1 MHALLHTL
9 RRAVDALRRAPFV
22 TVVAVGTL
30 FVAVL
35 LTGTF
40 AAALGAGERLLAAW
54 AGEVPVSVYLVR
66 GADLDVA
73 RGAAEKLAPGTAV
86 EAVSP
91 RDAMRRLRASLGE
104 QGRVLDGLGDDVLP
118 ASVEVHVRGLSLS
131 GARALAVRLREVPG
145 AAEVDDGAAWLSRL
159 ENLLRQ
165 GRVLGLGLLALVA
178 VATAILVSNTLRLAV
193 YARREEIEI
202 MKLVGA
208 TDGYVTAPILLE
220 GALQGLAGAALAVG
234 VLAAST
240 WALVPRLREALPI
253 AARITRAD
261 LLPDSLLAALLL
273 GGTALGLVA
282 SALSLRRFL
291 RRSGG

>member
-35 LTGTF
+35 LTGAF

-54 AGEVPVSVYLVR
+54 AGEVPVSVYLAR
-66 GADLDVA
+66 GADLEVA
-73 RGAAEKLAPGTAV
+73 RSAAEKLAAGAVV
-86 EAVSP
+86 EAVTP
-91 RDAMRRLRASLGE
+91 REAMRRLRASLGE
-104 QGRVLDGLGDDVLP
+104 QGRVLDGLGDEVLP

-131 GARALAVRLREVPG
+131 RARELAARLRDVPG

-165 GRVLGLGLLALVA
+165 GRVVGLALLALVA

-208 TDGYVTAPILLE
+208 TDGYVGAPILLE
-220 GALQGLAGAALAVG
+220 GALQGLAGSALAVG
-234 VLAAST
+234 ALAASA
-240 WALVPRLREALPI
+240 WALLPRLRAALPI

-261 LLPDSLLAALLL
+261 LLPGSLLAALLL

>member
-1 MHALLHTL
+1 MHAILHTL

-22 TVVAVGTL
+22 AAVAVGTL

-35 LTGTF
+35 LTGAF
-40 AAALGAGERLLAAW
+40 AAVLGAGERLLAAW
-54 AGEVPVSVYLVR
+54 AGEVPVSVYLVP
-66 GADLDVA
+66 GADLEGA
-73 RGAAEKLAPGTAV
+73 RLAAEKLAPGAAV
-86 EAVSP
+86 EAVTP
-91 RDAMRRLRASLGE
+91 RDAMRRLRASLGD
-104 QGRVLDGLGDDVLP
+104 QGRVLDGLGDEVLP

-131 GARALAVRLREVPG
+131 RARELAARLRDVPG

-165 GRVLGLGLLALVA
+165 GRVVGLALLALVA

-208 TDGYVTAPILLE
+208 TDGYVGAPILLE
-220 GALQGLAGAALAVG
+220 GALQGLAGSALAVG
-234 VLAAST
+234 ALAASA
-240 WALVPRLREALPI
+240 WALLPRLREALPI

-261 LLPDSLLAALLL
+261 LLPGSLLAALLL